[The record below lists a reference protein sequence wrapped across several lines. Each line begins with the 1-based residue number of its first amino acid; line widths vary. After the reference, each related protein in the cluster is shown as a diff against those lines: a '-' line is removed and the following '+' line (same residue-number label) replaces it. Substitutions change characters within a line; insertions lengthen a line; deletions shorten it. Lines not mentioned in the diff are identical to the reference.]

1 MAGSVLN
8 STAFLRLSFCAK
20 LNICATNSATSP
32 SCKPLPASVERHNIE
47 TMTKKIIIGITILAL
62 TITAF
67 SMGLFDKLFGKTNSL
82 QPTSTSQP
90 KVGHQ
95 EEWEFY
101 FSNVNDKL
109 GSLFVDLGLHKVA
122 PIADKPNVVWVS
134 IKMNNPREDGLSSQ
148 EESGL
153 LGDIEDALVEKIVS
167 KHNAIYVGRLTSA
180 GDRDLYFYF
189 GDTTLYDKTISEVM
203 VAYPKYQF
211 DFGSKEDKE
220 WGGYFDFLYPLPQQF
235 QSIQN
240 RRVIEQLEKGGD
252 NLTKEREVFHWIY
265 FKSESDRENF
275 LEKIKNDNFSIV
287 DKGSDKSW
295 GEFAYRLQLKRVD
308 KVDQN
313 SVDEYVIYLWK
324 LANEIGG
331 DYDGWET
338 SIEKD

>member
-1 MAGSVLN
+1 
-8 STAFLRLSFCAK
+8 
-20 LNICATNSATSP
+20 
-32 SCKPLPASVERHNIE
+32 
-47 TMTKKIIIGITILAL
+47 
-62 TITAF
+62 
-67 SMGLFDKLFGKTNSL
+67 MGLFDKLFGKTNPA
-82 QPTSTSQP
+82 QPTSISQP

-109 GSLFVDLGLHKVA
+109 GSIYVDLGLRKVA

-153 LGDIEDALVEKIVS
+153 LGDIEDALVQKIIS
-167 KHNAIYVGRLTSA
+167 KHNAIYVGRLTSS

-203 VAYPKYQF
+203 VTYPEYQF

-252 NLTKEREVFHWIY
+252 KLTKERDVFHWIY
-265 FKSESDRENF
+265 FKSDSDREKF
-275 LEKIKNDNFSIV
+275 LEKIKNDKFSIV

-295 GEFAYRLQLKRVD
+295 GEFAYRLQIKRVD

-313 SVDEYVIYLWK
+313 SVDEYVIHLWN
-324 LANEIGG
+324 LANECNGE
-331 DYDGWET
+331 YDGWET

>member
-1 MAGSVLN
+1 M
-8 STAFLRLSFCAK
+8 K
-20 LNICATNSATSP
+20 
-32 SCKPLPASVERHNIE
+32 
-47 TMTKKIIIGITILAL
+47 KKIIIGTTILAL

-67 SMGLFDKLFGKTNSL
+67 SMGLFGELFGKTNSEK
-82 QPTSTSQP
+82 PTTTSQP
-90 KVGHQ
+90 TVGHQ

-134 IKMNNPREDGLSSQ
+134 IKMNKPREDGLSSQ

-153 LGDIEDALVEKIVS
+153 LGDIEDALVEEIVS
-167 KHNAIYVGRLTSA
+167 KHKAIYVGRLTSA

-189 GDTTLYDKTISEVM
+189 GDTTLYDETISEVM

-220 WGGYFDFLYPLPQQF
+220 WNGYFDFLYPLPQQF

-252 NLTKEREVFHWIY
+252 KLTKEREVFHWIY
-265 FKSESDRENF
+265 FKSDSDREKF

-287 DKGSDKSW
+287 SKDSGKSW
-295 GEFAYRLQLKRVD
+295 EEFAYQLRIKRID

-313 SVDEYVIYLWK
+313 SVDEYVIYLWE

>member
-1 MAGSVLN
+1 M
-8 STAFLRLSFCAK
+8 
-20 LNICATNSATSP
+20 
-32 SCKPLPASVERHNIE
+32 
-47 TMTKKIIIGITILAL
+47 KKRIIIGTTILAI
-62 TITAF
+62 TTTAF
-67 SMGLFDKLFGKTNSL
+67 TMGLFDKLFGKTNPQ
-82 QPTSTSQP
+82 QPTTTSAT
-90 KVGHQ
+90 KAGHQ

-109 GSLFVDLGLHKVA
+109 GSLFVDLGLYKVA
-122 PIADKPNVVWVS
+122 PMADKPNVVWVS

-153 LGDIEDALVEKIVS
+153 LGDIEDALVDKIVS
-167 KHNAIYVGRLTSA
+167 KHNVIYVGRLTSA
-180 GDRDLYFYF
+180 GDRDLYFYL

-220 WGGYFDFLYPLPQQF
+220 WGGYFDFLYPTPQQY
-235 QSIQN
+235 QNIQN
-240 RRVIEQLEKGGD
+240 RRVIEHLEKGGD

>member
-1 MAGSVLN
+1 M
-8 STAFLRLSFCAK
+8 K
-20 LNICATNSATSP
+20 
-32 SCKPLPASVERHNIE
+32 
-47 TMTKKIIIGITILAL
+47 KKIIIIIGTTILAI
-62 TITAF
+62 TTTAF
-67 SMGLFDKLFGKTNSL
+67 TMGLFDKLFGKTNPQ
-82 QPTSTSQP
+82 QPTTTSATN
-90 KVGHQ
+90 VGHQ

-109 GSLFVDLGLHKVA
+109 GSLFVDLGLRKVA
-122 PIADKPNVVWVS
+122 PMTDKPNVVWVS

-148 EESGL
+148 EESEL
-153 LGDIEDALVEKIVS
+153 LGDIEDALVDKIIS
-167 KHNAIYVGRLTSA
+167 KHNSIYVGRLTSS

-220 WGGYFDFLYPLPQQF
+220 WSGYFDFLYPTPQQY
-235 QSIQN
+235 QNIQN

-252 NLTKEREVFHWIY
+252 KLTKEREVFHWIY
-265 FKSESDRENF
+265 FKSESDREKF

-287 DKGSDKSW
+287 SKDSDKSW
-295 GEFAYRLQLKRVD
+295 GEFAYRLQIKRVD

-313 SVDEYVIYLWK
+313 SVDDYVIYLWK
-324 LANEIGG
+324 LANELNAE
-331 DYDGWET
+331 YDGWET

>member
-324 LANEIGG
+324 LADEIGG

>member
-1 MAGSVLN
+1 
-8 STAFLRLSFCAK
+8 
-20 LNICATNSATSP
+20 
-32 SCKPLPASVERHNIE
+32 
-47 TMTKKIIIGITILAL
+47 
-62 TITAF
+62 
-67 SMGLFDKLFGKTNSL
+67 MGLFDKLFSNTNGTKP
-82 QPTSTSQP
+82 PTISVPT
-90 KVGHQ
+90 VEHQ
-95 EEWEFY
+95 EQWEFY

-109 GSLFVDLGLHKVA
+109 GSLLVDLGLHKVA

-134 IKMNNPREDGLSSQ
+134 IKMNKPREDGLSSQ
-148 EESGL
+148 EESVL
-153 LGDIEDALVEKIVS
+153 LGEIEDALVDKIVS
-167 KHNAIYVGRLTSA
+167 KHNANYAGRLTSA

-203 VAYPKYQF
+203 IAYPRYEF

-240 RRVIEQLEKGGD
+240 RRVIEQLEKEGD
-252 NLTKEREVFHWIY
+252 KLTQEREVFHWIY
-265 FKSESDRENF
+265 FKSDSDREKF

-287 DKGSDKSW
+287 SKDSDKSW
-295 GEFAYRLQLKRVD
+295 GEFAYRLEIKRID

-324 LANEIGG
+324 LADEIGG
-331 DYDGWET
+331 EYDGWET

>member
-1 MAGSVLN
+1 
-8 STAFLRLSFCAK
+8 
-20 LNICATNSATSP
+20 
-32 SCKPLPASVERHNIE
+32 
-47 TMTKKIIIGITILAL
+47 
-62 TITAF
+62 
-67 SMGLFDKLFGKTNSL
+67 MGLFDKLFGKINPEKLKT
-82 QPTSTSQP
+82 TSQP

-101 FSNVNDKL
+101 FSNVDDKL
-109 GSLFVDLGLHKVA
+109 GSLFVDIGLHKVA
-122 PIADKPNVVWVS
+122 PMADKPNVVWVS

-148 EESGL
+148 EESEL
-153 LGDIEDALVEKIVS
+153 LCDIEDALVGKIIS
-167 KHNAIYVGRLTSA
+167 KHNSIYVGRLTSA

-189 GDTTLYDKTISEVM
+189 GETTLYDKTISEVM

-240 RRVIEQLEKGGD
+240 RRVIDQLEKGGD
-252 NLTKEREVFHWIY
+252 KLTKEREVFHWIY
-265 FKSESDRENF
+265 FKSNSDRVKF

-287 DKGSDKSW
+287 CKDSDESW
-295 GEFAYRLQLKRVD
+295 GEFSHRLQIKRID

-313 SVDEYVIYLWK
+313 SVDEFVIHLWK

>member
-1 MAGSVLN
+1 MKK
-8 STAFLRLSFCAK
+8 K
-20 LNICATNSATSP
+20 L
-32 SCKPLPASVERHNIE
+32 
-47 TMTKKIIIGITILAL
+47 IIGITILAL

-67 SMGLFDKLFGKTNSL
+67 SMGLFDKLFGKTNPEN
-82 QPTSTSQP
+82 PTTTSQP

-109 GSLFVDLGLHKVA
+109 GSLFVDLGLRKVA
-122 PIADKPNVVWVS
+122 PMIDKPNVVWVS

-148 EESGL
+148 EESEL
-153 LGDIEDALVEKIVS
+153 LGDIEDALVDKIIS
-167 KHNAIYVGRLTSA
+167 KHNSIYVGRLTSA

-252 NLTKEREVFHWIY
+252 KLIKERDVFHWIY
-265 FKSESDRENF
+265 FKSESDREKF

-287 DKGSDKSW
+287 RKDSDKSW
-295 GEFAYRLQLKRVD
+295 GEFAYRLQIKRFD

-338 SIEKD
+338 SIEKN

>member
-1 MAGSVLN
+1 MN
-8 STAFLRLSFCAK
+8 
-20 LNICATNSATSP
+20 
-32 SCKPLPASVERHNIE
+32 
-47 TMTKKIIIGITILAL
+47 KKIIIGTIILAL
-62 TITAF
+62 TITTF
-67 SMGLFDKLFGKTNSL
+67 SMGLFDKLFGKTNTEK
-82 QPTSTSQP
+82 PATTSQP

-109 GSLFVDLGLHKVA
+109 ASIMVDLGLKTVA
-122 PIADKPNVVWVS
+122 PLTDKPNVVWIS

-148 EESGL
+148 EESGI
-153 LGDIEDALVEKIVS
+153 LGYIEDALVDKITS
-167 KHNAIYVGRLTSA
+167 KHNSIYVGRLTSA

-252 NLTKEREVFHWIY
+252 KLTKEREVFHWIY
-265 FKSESDRENF
+265 FKSDNDREKF
-275 LEKIKNDNFSIV
+275 LEKIKNDNFLIV

-295 GEFAYRLQLKRVD
+295 GEFSYSLQIKRVD
-308 KVDQN
+308 KVDQDN
-313 SVDEYVIYLWK
+313 VDEYVIYLWK
-324 LANEIGG
+324 IANEIGG
-331 DYDGWET
+331 EYDGWET

>member
-1 MAGSVLN
+1 
-8 STAFLRLSFCAK
+8 
-20 LNICATNSATSP
+20 
-32 SCKPLPASVERHNIE
+32 
-47 TMTKKIIIGITILAL
+47 
-62 TITAF
+62 
-67 SMGLFDKLFGKTNSL
+67 MGLFDKLFGKTNPQ
-82 QPTSTSQP
+82 QPTTTSATN
-90 KVGHQ
+90 VGHQ

-109 GSLFVDLGLHKVA
+109 GSLFVDLGLRKVA
-122 PIADKPNVVWVS
+122 PMTDKPNVVWVS

-148 EESGL
+148 EESEL
-153 LGDIEDALVEKIVS
+153 LGDIEDALVDKIIS
-167 KHNAIYVGRLTSA
+167 KHNSIYVGRLTSS

-220 WGGYFDFLYPLPQQF
+220 WSGYFDFLYPTPQQY
-235 QSIQN
+235 QNIQN

-252 NLTKEREVFHWIY
+252 KLTKEREVFHWIY
-265 FKSESDRENF
+265 FKSESDREKF

-287 DKGSDKSW
+287 SKDSDKSW
-295 GEFAYRLQLKRVD
+295 GEFAYRLQIKRVD

-313 SVDEYVIYLWK
+313 SVDDYVIYLWK
-324 LANEIGG
+324 LANELNAE
-331 DYDGWET
+331 YDGWET